1 MTDEML
7 WPRLDAVIVAVI
19 GASAPIGPTT
29 RAQDVPGW
37 NSHATVEI
45 ILAVE
50 EEFGFQM
57 SSLDMET
64 IDGAASLMA
73 VVLNY
78 AGEAVAA

>member
-1 MTDEML
+1 MTDEIL
-7 WPRLDAVIVAVI
+7 WPRLEAMIVGVI
-19 GASAPIGPTT
+19 GAAAPIGPTT

-50 EEFGFQM
+50 EAFDFQM

-73 VVLNY
+73 VVRAY
-78 AGEAVAA
+78 RGEAIAA